1 MTETTYILTHGA
13 WSGAWNWREVGGEL
27 TRRGVAWSALDL
39 PSSTHG
45 AHPTTYLADDAREV
59 AAVAQLDG
67 PVVLVGHSY
76 GGAVVT
82 EAAPDVPNLIG
93 VIYVAALVP
102 ELGQS
107 TTECSRQVKVRTLL
121 DEAIELDGEFLR
133 LDPAKARDALYQD
146 CDEQTA
152 TWALAQLS
160 TQTLASLRSP
170 RAAYDV
176 DVPTNYV
183 ICTLDQAVD
192 PILQEILAS
201 RCDEAVHLESGH
213 SPLLSRPDTL
223 CDLILSAKVLDGQ

>member
-13 WSGAWNWREVGGEL
+13 WSGAWSWREVGAEL
-27 TRRGVAWSALDL
+27 TMRGVPWSALDL

-45 AHPTTYLADDAREV
+45 AHPNTFLADDAREV
-59 AAVAQLDG
+59 AAVARLDG

-76 GGAVVT
+76 GGAVIT
-82 EAAPDVPNLIG
+82 EAAPDISNLVGLVYI
-93 VIYVAALVP
+93 AALVP

-107 TTECSRQVKVRTLL
+107 TTECARQMKVRTLL
-121 DEAIELDGEFLR
+121 DEAIELDGDFLR

-146 CDEQTA
+146 CDEAMA

-160 TQTLASLRSP
+160 TQTLASFRSP
-170 RAAYDV
+170 RAAYAV
-176 DVPTNYV
+176 QVPSNYV

-192 PILQEILAS
+192 PLLQETLAS

-223 CDLILSAKVLDGQ
+223 CDLILSAKKLDE